1 MLFSLAHGNH
11 YEHWLLYSNS
21 ARVFLPGFSHLCP
34 CLKDGVQMNEEPG
47 EKDKWYHL
55 NVEFKQCYLVKTE
68 YNDIH
73 QGMADGRA
81 GKMFIL
87 GDNLTRSSK

>member
-1 MLFSLAHGNH
+1 MKSLERKTNT
-11 YEHWLLYSNS
+11 E
-21 ARVFLPGFSHLCP
+21 R
-34 CLKDGVQMNEEPG
+34 QI